1 MLRGENFKPGRSL
14 PRAAVVA
21 ITLLLLAAANVRA
34 AEVEL
39 PLITVNGQAEISVVP
54 DEVVLTLEV
63 ENTDK
68 DLSVA
73 KAQNDAS
80 VRRILSLAGR
90 FDVLAGD
97 VKTDY
102 ISVDMKYTTDLAG
115 ELDADERRKLRREFV
130 GYEVSKTVI
139 VRLADIK
146 RFEEFFSEVL
156 KAGISRVRD
165 VTFRTSQLRKHKD
178 EARALAIR
186 AAKEKATALAR
197 EIGQGVGKA
206 HSIREEGE
214 GGSNAM
220 RNNNFRIDGSSSG
233 GGDEDATFA
242 PGMIKITARVV
253 VSFILN

>member
-1 MLRGENFKPGRSL
+1 MSRSENPKPGRSL
-14 PRAAVVA
+14 PRAAVVL
-21 ITLLLLAAANVRA
+21 ILLLAAGNARA

-54 DEVVLTLEV
+54 DEVVFTLEV
-63 ENTDK
+63 EKTDK
-68 DLSVA
+68 DLSAA

-80 VRRILSLAGR
+80 VRQILALASR
-90 FDVLAGD
+90 FGVPAGD

-102 ISVDMKYTTDLAG
+102 ISVTMKYTTDLAD
-115 ELDADERRKLRREFV
+115 ELGDDERRKLKREFV

-139 VRLADIK
+139 VRFADIK

-156 KAGISRVRD
+156 KAGVSRVRD
-165 VTFRTSQLRKHKD
+165 VDFRTSQLRKHKD
-178 EARALAIR
+178 EARALAMR

-197 EIGQGVGKA
+197 EIGQTIGKA
-206 HSIREEGE
+206 HSISEEAE
-214 GGSNAM
+214 GGSRM
-220 RNNNFRIDGSSSG
+220 SNNVGTRIGGSFSA
-233 GGDEDATFA
+233 DEGATIA